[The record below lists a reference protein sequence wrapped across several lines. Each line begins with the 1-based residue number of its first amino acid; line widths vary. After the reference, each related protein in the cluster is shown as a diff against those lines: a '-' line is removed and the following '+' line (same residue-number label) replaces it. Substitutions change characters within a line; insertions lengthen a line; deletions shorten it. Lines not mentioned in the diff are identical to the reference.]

1 MSRAHGQR
9 SQRRRS
15 AGEWQ
20 ELIARFERSGQ
31 TRKTF
36 CGAEKLAPS
45 TFDLWRGKV
54 REQQRTVGNEEEAIF
69 VELSGAQET
78 TACSTSWEVELDLG
92 AGVVLRVRTEGR
104 FDVEHDVARSDLAV
118 HCAHR
123 YALFI

>member
-1 MSRAHGQR
+1 MSRAQGQR

-31 TRKTF
+31 TRKRF

-45 TFDLWRGKV
+45 TFDLWRRKV
-54 REQQRTVGNEEEAIF
+54 REQRTVGNEEEAIF

-78 TACSTSWEVELDLG
+78 TGCSTSWEVELDLG
-92 AGVVLRVRTEGR
+92 AGVVLRVRR
-104 FDVEHDVARSDLAV
+104 
-118 HCAHR
+118 
-123 YALFI
+123 ALRC